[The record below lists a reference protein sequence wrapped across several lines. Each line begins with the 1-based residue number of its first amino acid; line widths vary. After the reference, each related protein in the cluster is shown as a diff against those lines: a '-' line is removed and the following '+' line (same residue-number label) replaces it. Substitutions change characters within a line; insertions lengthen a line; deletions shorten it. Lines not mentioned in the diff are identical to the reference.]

1 MKVIGTEYKKRLKL
15 LSLQAAASL
24 KYAEAFEAV
33 CDHSKSEEV
42 AEKDLLS
49 LLSFHAEK
57 MGYVL
62 VEKLACD
69 EEVEK
74 VVSDAE
80 TTLTGLDGKHGYV
93 SRHPIPRTDPT
104 TEHYPCHDV
113 QLGDD
118 KARELDRFLKNDHWI
133 IPKGEPSEKMGPS

>member
-33 CDHSKSEEV
+33 CDYSKSEEV

-62 VEKLACD
+62 VEK
-69 EEVEK
+69 
-74 VVSDAE
+74 VVSDEEA
-80 TTLTGLDGKHGYV
+80 TLVGLDGKHGYV
-93 SRHPIPRTDPT
+93 SRHPIPNADPT
-104 TEHYPCHDV
+104 TEHCPCHDA
-113 QLGDD
+113 QLGDVA
-118 KARELDRFLKNDHWI
+118 KRVLERFQTK
-133 IPKGEPSEKMGPS
+133 

>member
-62 VEKLACD
+62 VEKAVSD
-69 EEVEK
+69 EEG
-74 VVSDAE
+74 
-80 TTLTGLDGKHGYV
+80 TLVGLDGKHGYA
-93 SRHPIPRTDPT
+93 SRHPIPNADPT
-104 TEHYPCHDV
+104 TEHCPCHDV
-113 QLGDD
+113 QLGDV
-118 KARELDRFLKNDHWI
+118 AERVLERFQTK
-133 IPKGEPSEKMGPS
+133 

>member
-1 MKVIGTEYKKRLKL
+1 MKVIGTEHRKRLKL

-33 CDHSKSEEV
+33 CDHRKSEEV

-62 VEKLACD
+62 VEK
-69 EEVEK
+69 
-74 VVSDAE
+74 VVSDEEA
-80 TTLTGLDGKHGYV
+80 TLVGLDGKHGYT
-93 SRHPIPRTDPT
+93 SRHPIPSADPA
-104 TEHYPCHDV
+104 TEHCPCHDV
-113 QLGDD
+113 QLGE
-118 KARELDRFLKNDHWI
+118 AAERMLERFQTK
-133 IPKGEPSEKMGPS
+133 